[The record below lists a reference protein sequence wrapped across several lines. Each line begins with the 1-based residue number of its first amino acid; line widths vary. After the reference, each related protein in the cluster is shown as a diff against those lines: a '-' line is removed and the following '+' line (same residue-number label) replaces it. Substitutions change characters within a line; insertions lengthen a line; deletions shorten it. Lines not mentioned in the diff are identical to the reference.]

1 MGLEADLTGRKVLA
15 FDFDGTL
22 FRLPVDFGG
31 LRAELGLSA
40 EDKLGELFQRW
51 LDEGDTARLDVVTR
65 FERASVAQGEF
76 TDGARELLAELPSS
90 YQLAVV
96 TRNSRLCVEDAL
108 GNLARGL
115 HVIGREDVRRLKPD
129 PEGVT
134 AVLRHFGAAPEEAVL
149 VGDTFHDVEAAHAAG
164 VLSVVVRNDSLKFR
178 PEGADRYLGTL
189 RELLPARAG

>member
-1 MGLEADLTGRKVLA
+1 MGVEADLTGRKVLA

-31 LRAELGLSA
+31 LRAELGLSP

-65 FERASVAQGEF
+65 FERACVPDGEF
-76 TDGARELLAELPSS
+76 TDGARELLAELASD
-90 YQLAVV
+90 YRLAIV
-96 TRNSRLCVEDAL
+96 TRNSRECVEDAL
-108 GNLARGL
+108 GNLAEGL

-164 VLSVVVRNDSLKFR
+164 VLSVVVRNDALKFR